1 MTTVSELC
9 TAHNLNAK
17 VVRAKLRRAVS
28 SGDLKLERDSGEQ
41 WVVSAAILKLLNIS
55 EKPAKTTK
63 SKKLPDFGAKVPKDL
78 ASGAALTKAIAK
90 ATKTSNVSKQG
101 ADPDK
106 AAKADAFKERMA
118 KAREAK
124 KQAAAQAQA

>member
-55 EKPAKTTK
+55 DKPSKKQPAKAAAPTKPTTTK
-63 SKKLPDFGAKVPKDL
+63 KPMSDEQRA
-78 ASGAALTKAIAK
+78 
-90 ATKTSNVSKQG
+90 
-101 ADPDK
+101 
-106 AAKADAFKERMA
+106 AFKARMA

-124 KQAAAQAQA
+124 KQ